1 MNRRWILVLAL
12 SGAFSMLADEPRNET
27 KSAEANAST
36 DAVAPDVAAPPET
49 VAEEGEPAPQPA
61 PKPAKATNLSAPPPA
76 EDSPL
81 VAAMKRSTRK
91 SGKAKSPVIT
101 NETVKSSGANAH
113 ITTTDTQAALD
124 PLPDRP
130 PQTIDTKTSPQTKSV
145 AAEEQAKKKA
155 AEKAKAGSAE
165 EQARERARRAEAVEQ
180 GYDGGRGDDADDMY
194 SGEEQRPPGH

>member
-12 SGAFSMLADEPRNET
+12 SGAFSGLADEPRNET

-36 DAVAPDVAAPPET
+36 EAAAPDVEAPPET

-61 PKPAKATNLSAPPPA
+61 PKPGKATNLSAPPPA

-101 NETVKSSGANAH
+101 NETVKNSGANAH

-130 PQTIDTKTSPQTKSV
+130 PQTIDTKTSPQTK
-145 AAEEQAKKKA
+145 ATEAEERAKKKAPKPATPEEQAK
-155 AEKAKAGSAE
+155 
-165 EQARERARRAEAVEQ
+165 QRARRAEAAEQ